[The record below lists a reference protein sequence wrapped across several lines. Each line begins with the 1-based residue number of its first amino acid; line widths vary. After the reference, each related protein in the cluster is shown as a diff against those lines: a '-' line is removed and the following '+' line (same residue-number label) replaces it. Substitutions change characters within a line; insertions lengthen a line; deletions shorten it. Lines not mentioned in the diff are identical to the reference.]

1 MGPHVS
7 FFSPDLG
14 LKPLIPACI
23 GTFPFEQ
30 FVDLDD
36 CSAIMN
42 LSGEHRP
49 SPCVCCRDVYPKNHN
64 PDHEGRNH
72 LSCVPTRS

>member
-30 FVDLDD
+30 FADLDD

-42 LSGEHRP
+42 LSEGTSSLPLRLRP
-49 SPCVCCRDVYPKNHN
+49 
-64 PDHEGRNH
+64 
-72 LSCVPTRS
+72 